1 MFSFLGKKRKK
12 FGEIA
17 IARGLASEQ
26 DIREALRIQK
36 EYAEKHEIHK
46 EIGAI
51 LTEKGIFSPNDV
63 KTILEEQK
71 GQISLMAWFTALFGL
86 NR

>member
-1 MFSFLGKKRKK
+1 MFSFLRKKRKK

-17 IARGLASEQ
+17 IEKGLASRQ
-26 DIREALRIQK
+26 DINEALRIQK
-36 EYAEKHEIHK
+36 EYDEKHKIHK

-51 LTEKGIFSPNDV
+51 LTEKGVFTPDDV

-71 GQISLMAWFTALFGL
+71 DQISLMAWFTALFGL